1 LAKSP
6 ERTVKSFSKL
16 LPERVSFESFSSE
29 ALKLYTE
36 DSKTDDRGW
45 WPRCRWSFRISKK
58 VSHVITA
65 GFYFK
70 GHTSREIIPP
80 LLIEKG
86 TSVTFGYL
94 NKRPLTG

>member
-6 ERTVKSFSKL
+6 ERAVKSFSKL
-16 LPERVSFESFSSE
+16 LPERVSFESFWSE

-45 WPRCRWSFRISKK
+45 WPCCRRSFRISKK
-58 VSHVITA
+58 VSHVMA

-70 GHTSREIIPP
+70 GNASREIIPF
-80 LLIEKG
+80 LLIAIQ
-86 TSVTFGYL
+86 L
-94 NKRPLTG
+94 NSS

>member
-16 LPERVSFESFSSE
+16 LPERVSFESFWSE

-36 DSKTDDRGW
+36 DSKTDGRGW

-58 VSHVITA
+58 VSHVMA
-65 GFYFK
+65 GFYFWGSCLK
-70 GHTSREIIPP
+70 RDHPSFIDSYTTEF
-80 LLIEKG
+80 LISIFLG
-86 TSVTFGYL
+86 VVTVF
-94 NKRPLTG
+94 